1 MDNRSLSVTDYRKEE
16 DYAPDKNDPFLYR
29 KNNEKSRSIYTLGSF
44 LNICRTFCWGV
55 QYAFCVLS
63 ASGDNVSDTESVDNP
78 VASRAS
84 ASALNNDGSST
95 TPLPIIFTLSP

>member
-1 MDNRSLSVTDYRKEE
+1 MMDNRSLSVTDYRKEE

-78 VASRAS
+78 VAAFGRCCHCVFVWSIS
-84 ASALNNDGSST
+84 L
-95 TPLPIIFTLSP
+95 